1 MTYKRRTGIIGSK
14 DYENDLIDSLK
25 GLEDEQRRLIS
36 QRNSLQKQLEKS
48 KKEISRLTREP
59 LLIGVLV
66 EVLENMEQAIVK
78 SSNGPTF
85 VVNISPDIEI
95 EDLIPG
101 NRVILN
107 QRTFTVVKLI
117 PSPID
122 PFIRGMEIEEKPNIS
137 YKDIGGL
144 EKQIEEVRE
153 SIELSLKH
161 PELFEKVGI
170 ESPKGVLLYGPPGS
184 GKTLIA
190 KAVAHE
196 TNATF
201 ISINGSEF
209 VQKYIGEGARLVREL
224 FQFAHKNTP
233 AIIFIDEIDAIGSH
247 RLDIAT
253 GGDREVA
260 RTFMQLLA
268 EMDGFKSRGNVKIIG
283 ATNRI
288 DILDEALTRA
298 GRFDRHIFIDLPNL
312 EGRIE
317 IYKIHTHK
325 MAISESINFKKLSEQ
340 TDGFNGAEIRNICQ
354 EAGMKA
360 IRSNTDVVTEED
372 FSFAIKKITEKKKT
386 GELTYTGFYN

>member
-1 MTYKRRTGIIGSK
+1 
-14 DYENDLIDSLK
+14 
-25 GLEDEQRRLIS
+25 
-36 QRNSLQKQLEKS
+36 
-48 KKEISRLTREP
+48 
-59 LLIGVLV
+59 
-66 EVLENMEQAIVK
+66 
-78 SSNGPTF
+78 
-85 VVNISPDIEI
+85 
-95 EDLIPG
+95 
-101 NRVILN
+101 
-107 QRTFTVVKLI
+107 LI

-122 PFIRGMEIEEKPNIS
+122 PFIRGMEIEERPKEQ

-144 EKQIEEVRE
+144 EKQINEVRE
-153 SIELSLKH
+153 SIELSLKS
-161 PELFEKVGI
+161 PELFDKVGI

-224 FQFAHKNTP
+224 FQFAQKNAP

-288 DILDEALTRA
+288 DILDEALLRP
-298 GRFDRHIFIDLPNL
+298 GRFDRHIFVDLPNKIGRL
-312 EGRIE
+312 EIF
-317 IYKIHTHK
+317 KIHTQK
-325 MAISESINFKKLSEQ
+325 MSLEENTDFIKLADLTES
-340 TDGFNGAEIRNICQ
+340 FNGAEIRNLCQ

-360 IRSNTDVVTEED
+360 IRDDCEKVISEHFYYALNK
-372 FSFAIKKITEKKKT
+372 IKEKKKQNIPSNAF
-386 GELTYTGFYN
+386 EYYS

>member
-1 MTYKRRTGIIGSK
+1 MSYKRRSGSVGSD
-14 DYENDLIDSLK
+14 DYKKALENNLK
-25 GLEDEQRRLIS
+25 GLEDEQKRLIL
-36 QRNSLQKQLEKS
+36 QRNSLQKQLEKT
-48 KKEISRLTREP
+48 KGEISRLTREP

-85 VVNISPDIEI
+85 VVNISPDIEV
-95 EDLIPG
+95 EDLVPG

-122 PFIRGMEIEEKPNIS
+122 PFIRGMEIEEKPDVS
-137 YKDIGGL
+137 YIDIGGL
-144 EKQIEEVRE
+144 ESQIEEVRE
-153 SIELSLKH
+153 SIELSLKN

-170 ESPKGVLLYGPPGS
+170 ESPKGVLLHGPPGS

-268 EMDGFKSRGNVKIIG
+268 EMDGFKNRGDIKIIG

-298 GRFDRHIFIDLPNL
+298 GRFDRHIFIDLPNIV
-312 EGRIE
+312 GRTE
-317 IYKIHTHK
+317 IFKIHTKK
-325 MAISESINFKKLSEQ
+325 MAFSEIDFSELAEK
-340 TDGFNGAEIRNICQ
+340 TNGFNGAEIRNICQ
-354 EAGMKA
+354 EAGMRA
-360 IRSNTDVVTEED
+360 IRNNAELVTSED
-372 FSFAIKKITEKKKT
+372 FIFSINKSEEKKLK
-386 GELTYTGFYN
+386 GKLPLSGFYY

>member
-1 MTYKRRTGIIGSK
+1 MNLSYNEALKS
-14 DYENDLIDSLK
+14 NLK
-25 GLEDEQRRLIS
+25 GLEDDQRRLIH
-36 QRNSLQKQLEKS
+36 QRNSFQKQLEKA
-48 KKEISRLTREP
+48 KGEIARLTREP

-66 EVLENMEQAIVK
+66 ETLENMEQAIVK

-85 VVNISPDIEI
+85 VVNISPDIEV
-95 EDLIPG
+95 EDLVPG
-101 NRVILN
+101 NRVVLN
-107 QRTFTVVKLI
+107 QRTFTVIKLI
-117 PSPID
+117 SSPID
-122 PFIRGMEIEEKPNIS
+122 PFVRGMEVDEKPTTS
-137 YKDIGGL
+137 YSDIGGL
-144 EKQIEEVRE
+144 DKQIEEVRE
-153 SIELSLKH
+153 SIELSLKN

-224 FQFAHKNTP
+224 FQFAHKNAP

-288 DILDEALTRA
+288 DILDDALTRA
-298 GRFDRHIFIDLPNL
+298 GRFDRHIFIDSPNVV
-312 EGRIE
+312 GRLQIF
-317 IYKIHTHK
+317 KIHTEK
-325 MAISESINFKKLSEQ
+325 MAIKEIDFNALSKI
-340 TDGFNGAEIRNICQ
+340 TDGLNGAEIRNICQ
-354 EAGMKA
+354 EAGMRA
-360 IRSNTDVVTEED
+360 IRNNSDNVVFED
-372 FSFAIKKITEKKKT
+372 FIFSVNKIKEKKKR
-386 GELTYTGFYN
+386 GEPTISGFYY

>member
-1 MTYKRRTGIIGSK
+1 MTYNN
-14 DYENDLIDSLK
+14 DYFKALDDNLK
-25 GLEDEQRRLIS
+25 GLEDEQRRLIN
-36 QRNSLQKQLEKS
+36 QRNSFQRQLEKA
-48 KKEISRLTREP
+48 KGEISRLTREP

-95 EDLIPG
+95 EDLVPG
-101 NRVILN
+101 NRVVLN
-107 QRTFTVVKLI
+107 QRTFTVIKLI

-122 PFIRGMEIEEKPNIS
+122 PFVRGMEIDEKPVTS
-137 YKDIGGL
+137 YSDIGGL
-144 EKQIEEVRE
+144 DKQIEEVRE
-153 SIELSLKH
+153 SIELSLKS

-224 FQFAHKNTP
+224 FQFAHKNAP

-268 EMDGFKSRGNVKIIG
+268 EMDGFKSRGNIKIIG

-288 DILDEALTRA
+288 DILDDALTRA
-298 GRFDRHIFIDLPNL
+298 GRFDRHIFIDLPNAV
-312 EGRIE
+312 GRVQIF
-317 IYKIHTHK
+317 KIHTKK
-325 MAISESINFKKLSEQ
+325 MAIKEIDFNDLSEKA
-340 TDGFNGAEIRNICQ
+340 DGFNGAEIRNICQ
-354 EAGMKA
+354 EAGMRA
-360 IRSNTDVVTEED
+360 IRNNSENITFED
-372 FSFAIKKITEKKKT
+372 FVASINKIKEKKNR
-386 GELTYTGFYN
+386 GEPTISGFYY